1 MYSRSTSERL
11 GLNMQTAIDLPPI
24 VARIPVISLVGLP
37 NAGKTSLYNLLTGSN
52 QKTMNYPGSTVS
64 YTASN
69 SSLTKQ
75 DFQVIDTPGITSLN
89 SCSPEECLTMRL
101 LTQLNE
107 LMGGEATTPDLL
119 LCVVDGTQFPR
130 HMALVRQLQRA
141 NFPIAIAVSKKDLM
155 EKEGHRLNI
164 GQLSKDLSV
173 PVFVFN
179 GQNGE
184 GAQEIL
190 SFLDSYEPLK
200 EQVFPVLNTS
210 IDGIH
215 NDYLWAD
222 QYTQFQVDQ
231 QENEKRD
238 WDEWILHPVMG
249 PIIFASI
256 MCAFFF
262 LIFFAAAP
270 MMEGVEILFDKA
282 ISLIHQT
289 LPAHWV
295 TSWIANGLVAG
306 IGAVLVF
313 VPQIVLLFIAL
324 GIMEQSGYLA
334 RGAVMVDRPL
344 SLLGMNGKSFVPL
357 LSGCACAI
365 PAMMAARSIQ
375 CKRER
380 LVTLF
385 VIPLMTCSARLPVY
399 GLLLTLL
406 LGNSSPMTTAIW
418 MTGIYFLSFSLASI
432 VAAVFSRFSFL
443 PKKENSEFQIELPP
457 WKRPNFQRI
466 CRSAFRQTLN
476 FLKGAGPTI
485 VTLSVVLWI
494 LGAFPNEENSY
505 ASMIGKWMDPVL
517 YPMGIDWRVGVALL
531 LAFAAREVF
540 VSALVV
546 AFAASGGDGGLLES
560 LQGAVFAGSNQ
571 PVFTFS
577 SILGL
582 IVFFM
587 IAMQCIAT
595 VAVARKELGGW
606 KWPAIMT
613 ITYTLMAYVL
623 SVTTVQGL
631 RLLGFE

>member
-1 MYSRSTSERL
+1 
-11 GLNMQTAIDLPPI
+11 MQTILDIPP
-24 VARIPVISLVGLP
+24 VKTRNVVISLVGLP
-37 NAGKTSLYNLLTGSN
+37 NAGKTSLYNHLTGSN
-52 QKTMNYPGSTVS
+52 QKTMNYPGSTVT
-64 YTASN
+64 YTVSN
-69 SSLTKQ
+69 KGLPEDS
-75 DFQVIDTPGITSLN
+75 FQLIDTPGITSLN
-89 SCSPEECLTMRL
+89 SRSPDECLTMRL

-107 LMGGEATTPDLL
+107 MMGGEATSPDLL
-119 LCVVDGTQFPR
+119 LCVVDAIQFPR

-141 NFPIAIAVSKKDLM
+141 NFPIAIAISKKDLM
-155 EKEGHRLNI
+155 EKEGHKINVA
-164 GQLSKDLSV
+164 QLSDDLSV

-184 GAQEIL
+184 GTEEI
-190 SFLDSYEPLK
+190 SHYLDSLEPLS
-200 EQVFPVLNTS
+200 EPVRPVMDIS
-210 IDGIH
+210 IESIH

-222 QYTQFQVDQ
+222 QYTQFRVEQPESKQ
-231 QENEKRD
+231 RD
-238 WDEWILHPVMG
+238 WDEWILHPVLG
-249 PIIFASI
+249 PAIFASI
-256 MCAFFF
+256 MSAFFF
-262 LIFFAAAP
+262 VIFFAATP
-270 MMEGVEILFDKA
+270 MMEGVETLFDEA
-282 ISLIHQT
+282 ISLIHDT

-313 VPQIVLLFIAL
+313 VPQILLLFIAL

-406 LGNSSPMTTAIW
+406 LGNANPMTNAIW
-418 MTGIYFLSFSLASI
+418 MTGIYFLSFSMASI
-432 VAAVFSRFSFL
+432 VAAVFSRLSFL
-443 PKKENSEFQIELPP
+443 PKKEISEFQIELPP
-457 WKRPNFQRI
+457 WKRPGLKRI

-485 VTLSVVLWI
+485 VCLSVILWV
-494 LGAFPNEENSY
+494 LGAFPSEENSY
-505 ASMIGKWMDPVL
+505 ASMIGRWIEPVL
-517 YPMGIDWRVGVALL
+517 YPMGVDWRVGVALL

-546 AFAASGGDGGLLES
+546 AFAASGGEGGLLES
-560 LQGAVFAGSNQ
+560 LQGAVFAGTNEQ
-571 PVFTFS
+571 IFTFS

-595 VAVARKELGGW
+595 IAVAKKELGGW
-606 KWPAIMT
+606 KWPAVMT
-613 ITYTLMAYVL
+613 STYILLAYVL
-623 SVTTVQGL
+623 SVATVQGL